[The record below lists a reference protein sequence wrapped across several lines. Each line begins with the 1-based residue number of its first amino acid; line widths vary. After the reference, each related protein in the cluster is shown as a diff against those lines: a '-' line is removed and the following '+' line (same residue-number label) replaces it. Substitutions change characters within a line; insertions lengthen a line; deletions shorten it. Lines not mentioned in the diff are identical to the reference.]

1 MDQAAGLRRMAN
13 PRPVKVIAVTSGKG
27 GVGKSSVSVNLSV
40 ALARSGAQVMLMDA
54 DLGLANVDVLLGISP
69 RYNLSH
75 VIDGEASL
83 EEVLVEGPE
92 GIMIVPASSG
102 TKRMAE
108 LGPAEN
114 AGLIHSFSEL
124 NHDVDY
130 LIIDTAAGIADSV
143 ISFARAARDVLVVA
157 LDEPSSITDA
167 YALIKVLNRD
177 YGVRKAHVVA
187 NMVSG
192 NRQGQELF
200 EKLSRVT
207 GRYLDVTLDFLGS
220 IPADDSLRKA
230 VQRQKPVV
238 TAYPGSPSGKAFVEL
253 ARRVDRLPSPTEVE
267 GHLEF
272 FLERLVRYS
281 SGQGELTE

>member
-1 MDQAAGLRRMAN
+1 MRRMAN

-40 ALARSGAQVMLMDA
+40 ALARSGSRVMLMDA
-54 DLGLANVDVLLGISP
+54 DLGLANIDVLLGISP

-92 GIMIVPASSG
+92 GILIVPASSG

-114 AGLIHSFSEL
+114 AGLINSFSEL
-124 NHDVDY
+124 NHDLDY

-143 ISFARAARDVLVVA
+143 ISFARAAREVLVVA

-177 YGVRKAHVVA
+177 YGLRRAHVVA

-200 EKLSRVT
+200 DKLARVT
-207 GRYLDVTLDFLGS
+207 GRYLDVTMDFLGS
-220 IPADDSLRKA
+220 IPADESLRKA
-230 VQRQKPVV
+230 VQRQKAVV
-238 TAYPGSPSGKAFVEL
+238 SAYPGSPSGRAFVEL
-253 ARRVDRLPSPTEVE
+253 ARRVDRLPLPEEAE

-281 SGQGELTE
+281 SGHEELTE

>member
-1 MDQAAGLRRMAN
+1 MRRMAN

-40 ALARSGAQVMLMDA
+40 ALARSGSRVMLMDA
-54 DLGLANVDVLLGISP
+54 DLGLANIDVLLGISP

-83 EEVLVEGPE
+83 EEVLVDGPE
-92 GIMIVPASSG
+92 GILIVPASSG

-114 AGLIHSFSEL
+114 AGLINSFSEL
-124 NHDVDY
+124 NHDLDY
-130 LIIDTAAGIADSV
+130 LVIDTAAGIADSV
-143 ISFARAARDVLVVA
+143 ISFARAAREVLVVA

-167 YALIKVLNRD
+167 YALIKVLNSD
-177 YGVRKAHVVA
+177 YGLRRAHVVA

-200 EKLSRVT
+200 DKLARVT
-207 GRYLDVTLDFLGS
+207 GRYLDVTMDFLGS
-220 IPADDSLRKA
+220 IPADESLRKA
-230 VQRQKPVV
+230 VQRQKAVV
-238 TAYPGSPSGKAFVEL
+238 SAYPGSPSGRAFVEL
-253 ARRVDRLPSPTEVE
+253 ARRVDRLPLPEEAE

-281 SGQGELTE
+281 SGHEELTE

>member
-1 MDQAAGLRRMAN
+1 MAN